1 MKAVEL
7 VGHIVEYSNQIHSLV
22 TNLRLQPL
30 LYYINKKSLCE
41 LGKPAF
47 EDEYEE
53 WKFGKVLAE
62 VYYEF
67 SIYTSF
73 PIINVDVNPEVPK
86 ETVKII
92 QEVVKELSPIPTWKL
107 IDRMLIENV

>member
-1 MKAVEL
+1 MVSYEKL
-7 VGHIVEYSNQIHSLV
+7 VHLPAKQNPPPLGVGSTSK
-22 TNLRLQPL
+22 PL
-30 LYYINKKSLCE
+30 LYYINEKSLCE

-53 WKFGKVLAE
+53 WKFGKVLAD

-86 ETVKII
+86 DIEKII
-92 QEVVKELSPIPTWKL
+92 QKVVKELSPIPTWKL